1 MTIEEQIRQYILTEL
16 NWPGRPADLTD
27 DLPLIANGVIDSLG
41 LMSLVTFIEEDLK
54 VEVAD
59 EEIIPANFGT
69 LAAIGSLIRSKQR
82 ARSGAGPT
90 LPLAEGRE

>member
-41 LMSLVTFIEEDLK
+41 LMSLVTFIEEDFQL
-54 VEVAD
+54 EVAD

-69 LAAIGSLIRSKQR
+69 VAAVGSLIRSKQQ
-82 ARSGAGPT
+82 ASG
-90 LPLAEGRE
+90 